1 MDKYLDLTGMET
13 TTHLEI
19 TKKLVDEMTM
29 IEQKLLLNYIKTSM
43 KPPQPS
49 QSPINHTVHFS
60 FKWYENKKI

>member
-1 MDKYLDLTGMET
+1 MEKYLDLTGMHA

-29 IEQKLLLNYIKTSM
+29 IEKKLLINYIKTIM

-49 QSPINHTVHFS
+49 QPPVNHIVHFS
-60 FKWYENKKI
+60 FE